1 MRIDCHHHFW
11 EMSAEWE
18 AKMKAG
24 KRERADVWMVDHG
37 PTRLAEE
44 MEKVGIE
51 KTVLVEA
58 WDYDRELNIHW
69 MERAEEL
76 DMVGAVIGWADPFSL
91 DFGELLD
98 DYVRFSKFRGVR
110 FRGKFVSDPDWLRQP
125 EVHRAIREL
134 ASRDGLSL
142 DLHVAK
148 PLLTEFPIIAEENPD
163 LPMNLNH
170 LSNPQLDEAGYFE
183 PWAALMEPL
192 REIPNL
198 TFKVSAITE
207 FAGPEPTVELLRP
220 VAKFMVETY
229 GCDRLMYGSNW
240 PVCRMATEYQETFEL
255 TMAAVGS
262 LSAADEA
269 RILGGTAVEYYRI
282 A

>member
-1 MRIDCHHHFW
+1 M
-11 EMSAEWE
+11 
-18 AKMKAG
+18 
-24 KRERADVWMVDHG
+24 
-37 PTRLAEE
+37 
-44 MEKVGIE
+44 
-51 KTVLVEA
+51 
-58 WDYDRELNIHW
+58 
-69 MERAEEL
+69 
-76 DMVGAVIGWADPFSL
+76 
-91 DFGELLD
+91 
-98 DYVRFSKFRGVR
+98 
-110 FRGKFVSDPDWLRQP
+110 SDPDWLRQP

>member
-1 MRIDCHHHFW
+1 
-11 EMSAEWE
+11 
-18 AKMKAG
+18 
-24 KRERADVWMVDHG
+24 
-37 PTRLAEE
+37 
-44 MEKVGIE
+44 
-51 KTVLVEA
+51 VEA
-58 WDYDRELNIHW
+58 GSFERELNIHW
-69 MERAEEL
+69 MERAEGLE
-76 DMVGAVIGWADPFSL
+76 MVGARIGWADPFAGA
-91 DFGELLD
+91 FGEMLD
-98 DYVRFSKFRGVR
+98 DYMRFSKFRGIR
-110 FRGKFVSDPDWLRQP
+110 FRGKFASDPDWLRQP
-125 EVHRAIREL
+125 ETHRAIREL

-148 PLLTEFPIIAEENPD
+148 PLLTELAVIAEQNPD

-192 REIPNL
+192 RNIPKL

-207 FAGPEPTVELLRP
+207 FAGPNPTVELMRP

-255 TMAAVGS
+255 TMAAVGP
-262 LSAADEA
+262 LPAADEA
-269 RILGGTAVEYYRI
+269 RILGGTAAEYYRI
-282 A
+282 G

>member
-11 EMSAEWE
+11 EMSPEWE
-18 AKMKAG
+18 AKL
-24 KRERADVWMVDHG
+24 RPEQRAHTDVWLQDHG
-37 PTRLAEE
+37 PTRLTAE

-51 KTVLVEA
+51 RTVLVEA
-58 WDYDRELNIHW
+58 WDYDRDLNLDW

-76 DMVGAVIGWADPFSL
+76 EMVGAVIGWADPFAS
-91 DFGELLD
+91 DFGDLLD
-98 DYVRFSKFRGVR
+98 GYMRFSKFRGVR
-110 FRGKFVSDPDWLRQP
+110 FRGKFTSDPNWLRRP
-125 EVHRAIREL
+125 ETHDAIREL
-134 ASRDGLSL
+134 SAREGLSL
-142 DLHVAK
+142 DMHLAK
-148 PLLTEFPIIAEENPD
+148 PLLTEIPVIAEENPE
-163 LPMNLNH
+163 LPMVLNH
-170 LSNPQLDEAGYFE
+170 LSNPQLDEPGYFE

-192 REIPNL
+192 REVPKL

-207 FAGPEPTVELLRP
+207 FAGPELTVELLRP

-240 PVCRMATEYQETFEL
+240 PVCRMATEYRETFEL
-255 TMAAVGS
+255 TMAAVGT

-282 A
+282 S